1 MTVFEARVATE
12 ERLTAAA
19 VPSPAADAAQLLEAA
34 LGCSRT
40 ELLLAGNRRLD
51 RSEAE
56 RLDALVARREARE
69 PLQHVVGYAHF
80 YGLELQVDGRVLVP
94 RPETERL
101 VELVL
106 ADLEGASAPQPVVLD
121 VGAGSGAIALA
132 VKSELPDAEVWGADV
147 SPAALAVAK
156 ANALRLGA
164 DVKFIE
170 SDLLAGEEAR
180 DVVGGEAGDLL
191 ANLPYLPDAD
201 AALLAPEAAADP
213 TTALFGG
220 PDGTALAARLVA
232 QAWELLPAGALL
244 ALELDPRNVHQLAA
258 ELTGWQGVAVHP
270 DLVGRSRY
278 LVAYR

>member
-180 DVVGGEAGDLL
+180 VVARRARVLV

>member
-156 ANALRLGA
+156 ANAVRLGA

-180 DVVGGEAGDLL
+180 VVARRARVLV

>member
-80 YGLELQVDGRVLVP
+80 YGLELQVDARVLVP

-106 ADLEGASAPQPVVLD
+106 ADLDGASAPQPVVLD
-121 VGAGSGAIALA
+121 VGSGSGAIALA
-132 VKSELPDAEVWGADV
+132 VKSELPNAEVWGADV
-147 SPAALAVAK
+147 SRAALAVAK
-156 ANALRLGA
+156 TNALQLGA

-180 DVVGGEAGDLL
+180 VVARRARVLV

-213 TTALFGG
+213 ATALFGG

-244 ALELDPRNVHQLAA
+244 ALELDPRNVHQFAAKLA
-258 ELTGWQGVAVHP
+258 GWQGVAVHP

>member
-40 ELLLAGNRRLD
+40 ELLLAGKRRLD

-180 DVVGGEAGDLL
+180 VVARRARVLV

>member
-56 RLDALVARREARE
+56 RLDVLVARREARE

-180 DVVGGEAGDLL
+180 VVARRARVLV

-258 ELTGWQGVAVHP
+258 KLAGWQGVAVHP